1 MQWHN
6 NGDYKYQQ
14 MPHHSGGGLFFL
26 GGFMSD
32 KEQMVTIP
40 ASEYAELLNESDV
53 LACLYAAGV
62 DSWEGYDEAMEMR
75 DEADT

>member
-1 MQWHN
+1 MGTININKCPQ
-6 NGDYKYQQ
+6 
-14 MPHHSGGGLFFL
+14 HSGGGLFFL

-32 KEQMVTIP
+32 KEQMVTIT
-40 ASEYAELLNESDV
+40 ANEYEQLLIEST
-53 LACLYAAGV
+53 LLECLYAAGV

>member
-1 MQWHN
+1 MTETN
-6 NGDYKYQQ
+6 
-14 MPHHSGGGLFFL
+14 
-26 GGFMSD
+26 
-32 KEQMVTIP
+32 KEQMVSIP
-40 ASEYAELLNESDV
+40 ASEYAELLNESNV

>member
-26 GGFMSD
+26 GGFMT
-32 KEQMVTIP
+32 K
-40 ASEYAELLNESDV
+40 
-53 LACLYAAGV
+53 
-62 DSWEGYDEAMEMR
+62 DEAMVQMKILIDQYAATNRALVCELYNSLLDVPKP
-75 DEADT
+75 DEEEQTQLDLFE